1 MNFLEPQGQ
10 VKAIINET
18 IGAGTIK
25 HYRIGKLAKSSGL
38 SQKQFTHIRK
48 TVIAPRFKCLQMLK
62 KGEMDSLTLA
72 YHESEIMLRV
82 VERLKTPIYIL
93 HECLICQQLEA
104 LEVGKELSLSIQ
116 GTVRN
121 RVEPL

>member
-1 MNFLEPQGQ
+1 MYQ
-10 VKAIINET
+10 
-18 IGAGTIK
+18 
-25 HYRIGKLAKSSGL
+25 
-38 SQKQFTHIRK
+38 QKQFTHIRK